1 MHEDKTPAQAPRVR
15 FPVGQL
21 VATPAALEAL
31 GASGEQPKTFVIRHM
46 AGDWGDL
53 DVADAQANNHALAT
67 GGRLL
72 SAFTLADGR
81 KLWILTEADRSVTTL
96 LLPEDY

>member
-1 MHEDKTPAQAPRVR
+1 MHEDRTPARAPRVR

-21 VATPAALEAL
+21 VATPAALAAL
-31 GASGEQPKTFVIRHM
+31 AATDEQPMTFVIRHL

-53 DVADAQANNHALAT
+53 DVADAQANDHALAT

-72 SAFTLADGR
+72 SAYTLADGQ
-81 KLWILTEADRSVTTL
+81 KLWILPEADRGVTTL